1 MALRVPIIRSD
12 VLVTIAASFSFG
24 DCLHPCALF
33 PFGEYLPPRSIL
45 QQYCDITSPGA
56 GHSWLRHTCMNRS
69 SRQGA
74 HKDLVDGI
82 PPEGTSPILTTNVDG
97 FAHEEMPHLAAVTEV
112 GARAALPNPKGN
124 EDSED
129 DPSLLF
135 QDDKVQNVDW
145 VIERGGE
152 VRR

>member
-33 PFGEYLPPRSIL
+33 PFGEYLPPCSIL

-56 GHSWLRHTCMNRS
+56 GHSWLRHTCMSRS